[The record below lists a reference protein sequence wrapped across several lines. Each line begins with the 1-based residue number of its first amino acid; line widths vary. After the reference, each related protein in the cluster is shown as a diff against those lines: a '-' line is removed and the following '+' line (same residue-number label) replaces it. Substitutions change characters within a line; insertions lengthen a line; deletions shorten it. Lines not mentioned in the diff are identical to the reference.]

1 MGSLIDM
8 VRFDRVPLD
17 LRGLGNQA
25 LSFVRL
31 VRFCTPFTDRNRASA
46 SAHFETNL
54 PTHKNFLASARELEG
69 YGDAEKRLRDF

>member
-1 MGSLIDM
+1 VGSLIDM

-46 SAHFETNL
+46 SARFETNL
-54 PTHKNFLASARELEG
+54 PRHKNFLAMVRELKG
-69 YGDAEKRLRDF
+69 DGDAERRIRDF

>member
-1 MGSLIDM
+1 VGSLIDM
-8 VRFDRVPLD
+8 VHFDRVPLD

-54 PTHKNFLASARELEG
+54 PTHKNFLAMVRELKG
-69 YGDAEKRLRDF
+69 DGDAERRIRDF